1 MVFKNSFFSIKG
13 AMSNI
18 SMKAEVKKSIR
29 ELHINLQQKSNNLQ
43 DVKAESNDIIQECL
57 QMRRAIGLQQLKRD
71 RSDVVYRA
79 YFQEGGIYCLLHE
92 IVEYAEYRLDDFN
105 DVNTL
110 FFSIQN
116 GKIDMISYHIN
127 KMKKKLGEL
136 DEEIKRLEVSIS
148 SEKDE
153 ICSNDRDIFL
163 KEIGWEDVT
172 VKINKL
178 NEGLAQIIAEFE
190 DAAEE
195 DISILKQKLLLIS
208 NELDEIN
215 LRKGIEKLRI
225 ARQAL
230 MRDQNHEVVEDYGL
244 LLEKLETVFND
255 EKLKQLSIVE
265 AVEFDEYKEKLRVA
279 ADFIQQELLD
289 IWNRNYR
296 NK

>member
-29 ELHINLQQKSNNLQ
+29 ELHINLQQKSTNLQ
-43 DVKAESNDIIQECL
+43 DVKAESDDIIQECL

-71 RSDVVYRA
+71 RSDVVYRT

-92 IVEYAEYRLDDFN
+92 IAEYAEYRLDDFN

-116 GKIDMISYHIN
+116 GRIDMISYHIN
-127 KMKKKLGEL
+127 KMKKKLSEL
-136 DEEIKRLEVSIS
+136 DEEIKRLEVGIS

-163 KEIGWEDVT
+163 KEIGWEDVA

-215 LRKGIEKLRI
+215 MRKGIEKLRI

-265 AVEFDEYKEKLRVA
+265 AVALDEYKEKLRVA
-279 ADFIQQELLD
+279 SDFIQQELLD
-289 IWNRNYR
+289 IWNRD
-296 NK
+296 